1 MTDLLERG
9 TVLQDLADC
18 LERAGQGH
26 GQLVLLR
33 GEAGIGKTA
42 LVRHFAEEQDGTDRA
57 RVLFGACD
65 PLSAPRPLA
74 PLTDIAPLLGPPVTQ
89 ALEAG
94 LRRRSDPGGIFSGVL
109 AALGRRADGQPTLL
123 VIEDL
128 NWADQ
133 ATLDLV
139 RFLARRIDRLP
150 LLLLATYRD
159 DEVGPTHPLAV
170 VLGDLASS
178 SAVRRCTLGP
188 LSRRAVADLTAAAGH
203 PVDAHELFDKTRGNP
218 FYVTEVLAARGRG
231 VPATVREAVM
241 GRVARLPD
249 RAREAAETVAV
260 IGPRATEPLIAAV
273 SPDAAA
279 GLADCLASGVL
290 CTDGPVLCFR
300 NELAR
305 LAVWES
311 LPVYRRARLHARV
324 LAAMRAG
331 PVDPGDLARLA
342 FHAEQAGDAAA
353 LAEYAPRA
361 ASYAAALGSHRE
373 AAALYG
379 SAVRNPAAAPPDR
392 RVELLEAQAHESYV
406 TGNLTEAI
414 GARGEAVRLR
424 HEQGDRRGEAE
435 DLRWLSHMQWLAVRT
450 AEAWRTGLDAV
461 RVVEGGGAPREL
473 AWAYANLA
481 QLACL
486 GHDPATTAEYAGKAA
501 ELGRELGEAALR
513 THARAHEALVRV
525 TCHGQDW
532 PGFEDA
538 WHATMAEDGLADD
551 ACVLGAVACCTA
563 ALHHD
568 LPRLDRLT
576 VRTCV
581 YCREHELPLFL
592 VLALGAASLGMLH
605 RGQWARADERA
616 GEVLARNPQP
626 LHRLLPLV
634 TAALVRARRGEP
646 GAWPLLDEALSYTEE
661 AGLLLAG
668 PVWAARAEA
677 AWLEGNDGVA
687 VAEAGHG
694 LEAVALDS
702 DPWLVGAMLRWSRLA
717 GGMPSQTRA
726 AEPYA
731 LELAGKWPEAVGA
744 WEDLGS
750 PYDAALT
757 GLGGDVPAMRRAL
770 ETFRS
775 LGARPAADRAWER
788 LRAAG
793 VRRTPQGRRAS
804 TWANPYGLTRRE
816 REVQR
821 LLCEGLT
828 NREIATRL
836 YITPK
841 TAAHHVA
848 AVLAKLGVHT
858 RQEAAVPLDDGPS
871 WHVGT

>member
-9 TVLQDLADC
+9 AVLQDLADC
-18 LERAGQGH
+18 LEQAGQGH

-42 LVRHFAEEQDGTDRA
+42 VVRRFAEEQDGTERA
-57 RVLFGACD
+57 RVLLGACD

-94 LRRRSDPGGIFSGVL
+94 LRRHSDPGGIFGGVL
-109 AALGRRADGQPTLL
+109 AALGGQAGERPTLL

-139 RFLARRIDRLP
+139 CFLARRIDRMP
-150 LLLLATYRD
+150 LMLLATYRD
-159 DEVGPTHPLAV
+159 DEIGPTHPLAV

-178 SAVRRCTLGP
+178 RAVHRCTLGP

-203 PVDAHELFDKTRGNP
+203 PVDAHELFGKTRGNP

-231 VPATVREAVM
+231 VPTTVREAVM
-241 GRVARLPD
+241 GRIARLPEP
-249 RAREAAETVAV
+249 ARETAETVAV

-273 SPDAAA
+273 SADAAA

-324 LAAMRAG
+324 LSAMRSG

-342 FHAEQAGDAAA
+342 FHAEQAGDEAA

-379 SAVRNPAAAPPDR
+379 SAVRHPAAAPPAR
-392 RVELLEAQAHESYV
+392 RVQLLEAQSHESYV
-406 TGNLTEAI
+406 TGNLPEAI
-414 GARGEAVRLR
+414 AAGDEAVRLR

-435 DLRWLSHMQWLAVRT
+435 GLRRLSHMHWLAVRT
-450 AEAWRTGLDAV
+450 TEAWRTGLDAV
-461 RVVEGGGAPREL
+461 HALDDGGSTREL

-486 GHDPATTAEYAGKAA
+486 GYDPATTAEYARKAA
-501 ELGRELGEAALR
+501 DLGAGLGEPALK
-513 THARAHEALVRV
+513 THARVHEALVEV

-538 WHATMAEDGLADD
+538 WHAAMAEEDLADD
-551 ACVLGAVACCTA
+551 AGMLGAVACCTA
-563 ALHHD
+563 AFHHD

-581 YCREHELPLFL
+581 YCREHELPMFL
-592 VLALGAASLGMLH
+592 VLALGAAGLGMLH
-605 RGQWARADERA
+605 RGQWGRAAEQA
-616 GEVLARNPQP
+616 GEVLDRNPQP

-646 GAWPLLDEALSYTEE
+646 GVWPLLDEALSYGEE
-661 AGLLLAG
+661 EGLFLAG

-677 AWLEGNDGVA
+677 AWLEGNDSLA
-687 VAEAGHG
+687 VAEAEHG
-694 LEAVALDS
+694 LKAVTMDS
-702 DPWLVGAMLRWSRLA
+702 DPWLVGGMLRWSRLA

-726 AEPYA
+726 AAPYA
-731 LELAGKWPEAVGA
+731 LELAGRWPEAVRV
-744 WEDLGS
+744 WEELGC

-775 LGARPAADRAWER
+775 LGARPAADRTWER

-793 VRRTPQGRRAS
+793 VRRTPHGRRAS
-804 TWANPYGLTRRE
+804 TWANPYGLTKRE

-858 RQEAAVPLDDGPS
+858 RQEAAVPLDDEPS
-871 WHVGT
+871 WQVGT

>member
-9 TVLQDLADC
+9 AVLQDLADC
-18 LERAGQGH
+18 LEQAEKGH
-26 GQLVLLR
+26 GRLVLLR

-42 LVRHFAEEQDGTDRA
+42 VVRRFAEEKADAGQA
-57 RVLFGACD
+57 RVLLGACD
-65 PLSAPRPLA
+65 PLSAPSPLA
-74 PLTDIAPLLGPPVTQ
+74 PLMDVAPLLGPPVTQ

-94 LRRRSDPGGIFSGVL
+94 LRRRTDPSGLFGRVL
-109 AALGRRADGQPTLL
+109 AALGRQAGGQPTLL

-139 RFLARRIDRLP
+139 RFLARRIDRIP

-159 DEVGPTHPLAV
+159 DEIGPAHPLAV

-178 SAVRRCTLGP
+178 PAVHRCTLGP
-188 LSRRAVADLTAAAGH
+188 LSRRAVAELTAAAGH
-203 PVDAHELFDKTRGNP
+203 PVDAHELFGNTHGNP
-218 FYVTEVLAARGRG
+218 FYVTEVLAARSHG
-231 VPATVREAVM
+231 VPTTVREAVM
-241 GRVARLPD
+241 GRIARLPD
-249 RAREAAETVAV
+249 RARETAETVAV

-311 LPVYRRARLHARV
+311 LPGYRRARLHGRV
-324 LAAMRAG
+324 LSAMRSG
-331 PVDPGDLARLA
+331 PVDPGDLAQLA
-342 FHAEQAGDAAA
+342 FHAEQAGDEAA
-353 LAEYAPRA
+353 LAEFAPRA
-361 ASYAAALGSHRE
+361 ASYAAALGAHRE

-379 SAVRNPAAAPPDR
+379 SAVRNPAATPPAQ

-406 TGNLTEAI
+406 TGKLPEAI
-414 GARGEAVRLR
+414 EAREEAARLR
-424 HEQGDRRGEAE
+424 REQGDRQGEAE
-435 DLRWLSHMQWLAVRT
+435 DLRRLSRLHWLAVRT
-450 AEAWRTGLDAV
+450 PDAWRTGLDAV
-461 RVVEGGGAPREL
+461 RLLEGDGSPRQL
-473 AWAYANLA
+473 AWAYAALA

-486 GHDPATTAEYAGKAA
+486 GYDPVTTADYTRKAA
-501 ELGRELGEAALR
+501 EQGPGDPALQ
-513 THARAHEALVRV
+513 THARVHAALLDV
-525 TCHGQDW
+525 TCHAQDW
-532 PGFEDA
+532 PQFEDA
-538 WHATMAEDGLADD
+538 WHAAMAEDGLADD
-551 ACVLGAVACCTA
+551 ACMLGAVACWTA

-576 VRTCV
+576 VRTCA
-581 YCREHELPLFL
+581 YCRERERPVFL
-592 VLALGAASLGMLH
+592 VPALGAAGLGMLH
-605 RGQWARADERA
+605 RGQWARAAKQADD
-616 GEVLARNPQP
+616 VLARNPQP

-634 TAALVRARRGEP
+634 TSALVRARRGEP
-646 GAWPLLDEALSYTEE
+646 GVWPLLDEALSYGAE
-661 AGLLLAG
+661 AGLFLAG

-677 AWLEGNDGVA
+677 AWLEGDDA
-687 VAEAGHG
+687 LAAAEA
-694 LEAVALDS
+694 ERALKDVTLDT
-702 DPWLVGAMLRWSRLA
+702 DPWLAGGLLRWSRLA

-731 LELAGKWPEAVGA
+731 LELAGHWAGAVDA
-744 WEDLGS
+744 WERLGC
-750 PYDAALT
+750 PYDAALA

-775 LGARPAADRAWER
+775 LGARPAADRTWER

-793 VRRTPQGRRAS
+793 VRRTPHGRRAS
-804 TWANPYGLTRRE
+804 TWANPYGLTKRE

-821 LLCEGLT
+821 LLCQGLT

-858 RQEAAVPLDDGPS
+858 RQEAAVPLDDAPS
-871 WHVGT
+871 WRTGT